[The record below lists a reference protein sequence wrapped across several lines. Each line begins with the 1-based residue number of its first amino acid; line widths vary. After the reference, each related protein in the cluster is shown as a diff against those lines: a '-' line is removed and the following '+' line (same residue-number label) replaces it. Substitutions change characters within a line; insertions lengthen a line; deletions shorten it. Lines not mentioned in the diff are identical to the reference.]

1 MEERTIEDISHEIQ
15 RKREEMLMIAN
26 EYGLTHELTLRNSQD
41 LDQLILE
48 YQMYSIK
55 KKRGTLISRYAK
67 RYYKVFHN
75 RLLRLNN
82 L

>member
-15 RKREEMLMIAN
+15 RKREEMLMVAN

-48 YQMYSIK
+48 YQIYSIK
-55 KKRGTLISRYAK
+55 KKRGSLIFRYAK
-67 RYYKVFHN
+67 KYYKVFHN

>member
-1 MEERTIEDISHEIQ
+1 MEERTIEDISYEIQ

-55 KKRGTLISRYAK
+55 RKRGNLISRYAK